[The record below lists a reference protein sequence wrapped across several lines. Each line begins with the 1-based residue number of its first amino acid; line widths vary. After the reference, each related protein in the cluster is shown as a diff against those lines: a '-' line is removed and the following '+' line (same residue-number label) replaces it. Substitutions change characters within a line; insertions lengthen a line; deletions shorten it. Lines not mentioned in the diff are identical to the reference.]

1 MLQIKKSAFDGADSD
16 NRNLACA
23 IPSYAMVDSTILL
36 LLPLTSPLLSLSGRF
51 GYEAVSCKNFIAM
64 DVNIF

>member
-16 NRNLACA
+16 NRSLACA

-51 GYEAVSCKNFIAM
+51 GYEA
-64 DVNIF
+64 